1 MEASEAQ
8 QERSTPMSDVK
19 VEHASDG
26 WGCLSIVLG
35 VLLLW
40 YFATGR
46 LTTLLDN
53 LIHNTTPPTEQKAET
68 PKD

>member
-1 MEASEAQ
+1 
-8 QERSTPMSDVK
+8 MSDVK

-35 VLLLW
+35 ILLLW

-53 LIHNTTPPTEQKAET
+53 LISNTTPPTEQQAE
-68 PKD
+68 PAKD